1 MTIQHHSVERSTRPF
16 HVMAKPI
23 GPLCNLDCEYCFYL
37 DKTSLFPGSKFHME
51 DDVLEAHIQGYIDA
65 QPENCPEVNFAWQG
79 GEPTLLGLDYFKRVV
94 ELQQRYKRPG
104 MKVSNALQTNG
115 TKLDLLWCQFLRANE
130 FLVGISIDGPEVLH
144 DRYRVTK
151 GGDGSFYQV
160 KRGLEHLIMENVD
173 YNVLTVVQRD
183 NGDHPEEVYE
193 GIKAMGAEYF
203 QFIPIVERT
212 GGQGVTDRSVLPR
225 QFGEFMVTV
234 FELWRQGDIGRIF
247 VQHFDAALNAA
258 MGNPHT
264 VCVHAP
270 ECGRSVAVEHNGDL
284 FSCDHYVEEEYRLG
298 NIKALSYA
306 AMLDGPA
313 QTTFGQDKRTKLPA
327 KCVKCSIRYM
337 CHGGCPVQRF
347 IPTEQHDLNYLC
359 DGYFRFFS
367 HIAPYMDAMKRAL
380 ENGQTANQ
388 YFRHLREGGVK
399 IRRNDLCPCG
409 SGKKYKRC
417 CEP

>member
-79 GEPTLLGLDYFKRVV
+79 GEPTLLGLDYFKRAV

-247 VQHFDAALNAA
+247 VQHFDAALNAV

-313 QTTFGQDKRTKLPA
+313 QTTFGRDKRTKLPG

-337 CHGGCPVQRF
+337 CHGGCPAQRF
-347 IPTEQHDLNYLC
+347 IPTQQHDLNYLC

-367 HIAPYMDAMKRAL
+367 HIAPYMEAMKRAL
-380 ENGQTANQ
+380 ENGQTASQ